1 MNEPVGNVLGLK
13 PSELKHLKNTWR
25 RHVGTQE
32 IVSAELARHLTEF
45 SAQTNRQVGVLLNRK
60 GNVEAVVV
68 GNAHQLELPDI
79 GRARAG
85 QVRLRG
91 LRLVH
96 THLKSEPL
104 TRDDLTDLALLRLD
118 MVAAIGVKDGGLPG
132 LVHYAHLLPENANG
146 DLWRTETVPS
156 IHDDAMPDFL
166 DTVSALEDELAAT
179 TQARKTGDRERAVLV
194 AVCLD
199 QDREGAESSLAELK
213 ELARTAGVE
222 VVDEI
227 LQMRRQADPKY
238 LIGHGKLEELNLR
251 GMQKLAE
258 VLVFDK
264 ELSPSQARHIGEATS
279 MKVLDRTQL
288 ILDIFAQRAQ
298 SGDGKLQVELAQLKY
313 MLPRLV
319 QADSSLS
326 RLSGGGGVGGRGPGE
341 TKLEIDRR
349 RARDRITFLERKIDQ
364 LSGDRK
370 TRRRQ
375 RARKELP
382 VISIVGYTNAGK
394 STLLNALTK
403 SEVLA
408 EDKLFATLDPTSRR
422 LRFPREHE
430 VIITDTVGF
439 IRDLPKDLVAAFRA
453 TLEELEDASLLLH
466 VVDAA
471 DPARDMQIA
480 AVENILESLELTN
493 TPRLLVWNKVDRIPK
508 IMEKTLVSRRGGVA
522 VSALQRRGFDELLI
536 QAEDTL
542 FDEGADADAAALAAV
557 TRAENAENATAPDA

>member
-1 MNEPVGNVLGLK
+1 MNEPFGNTLGLK
-13 PSELKHLKNTWR
+13 PSELKHLRNTFR
-25 RHVGTQE
+25 RRVSTHE
-32 IVSAELARHLTEF
+32 IVSPELARHLTEF
-45 SAQTNRQVGVLLNRK
+45 SRETNRQVGVLLSRK
-60 GNVEAVVV
+60 GEVEHVIV

-118 MVAAIGVKDGGLPG
+118 LVAAVGVQGDGLPG
-132 LVHYAHLLPENANG
+132 VLHWAHLLPENAG
-146 DLWRTETVPS
+146 GELWRTETIRDV
-156 IHDDAMPDFL
+156 HEQPDFAA
-166 DTVSALEDELAAT
+166 TVEALEDELA
-179 TQARKTGDRERAVLV
+179 QQSQVRRVSGKERAVLV

-199 QDREGAESSLAELK
+199 GRRADSEASLLEMK

-222 VVDEI
+222 VVDAL
-227 LQMRRQADPKY
+227 LQVRRSADPKY
-238 LIGHGKLEELNLR
+238 LIGRGKLDELNLR
-251 GMQKLAE
+251 AMQQLAE
-258 VLVFDK
+258 VLIFDQD
-264 ELSPSQARHIGEATS
+264 LSPSQARHIGEATS

-298 SGDGKLQVELAQLKY
+298 SGEGKLQVELAQLKY
-313 MLPRLV
+313 LMPRLV

-341 TKLEIDRR
+341 TKLELDRR
-349 RARDRITFLERKIDQ
+349 RVRDRIAFLEKKIGQ
-364 LSGDRK
+364 LSTDRRV
-370 TRRRQ
+370 RRRQ
-375 RARKELP
+375 RSRRELP

-403 SEVLA
+403 SDVLA

-466 VVDAA
+466 VIDAS
-471 DPARDMQIA
+471 DPARDAQVE
-480 AVENILESLELTN
+480 AVESILGTLELSQR
-493 TPRLLVWNKVDRIPK
+493 PRVMVWNKADRLDAAEVDA
-508 IMEKTLVSRRGGVA
+508 LVRARGGVA
-522 VSALQRRGFDELLI
+522 ISAKSRLGLQELLLKC
-536 QAEDTL
+536 EDTL
-542 FDEGADADAAALAAV
+542 FAEGSHTHAEALRL
-557 TRAENAENATAPDA
+557 THSPDGQGPGEELA